1 MARQIFQDRRIAKE
15 IRIKADWAQS
25 ASPIAWQDIDDDPD
39 DSATWHCTPFQVADA
54 RHDEKAA
61 LRLVRDHLD
70 KN

>member
-1 MARQIFQDRRIAKE
+1 MTRQTFEDRRIAKE

-39 DSATWHCTPFQVADA
+39 DATWHGTPFQVADA

-61 LRLVRDHLD
+61 LRLVRDHLAKD
-70 KN
+70 